1 MKKND
6 FSEALKAL
14 KNGEPII
21 YPTDTLYALGADI
34 YNETAV
40 QKVFD
45 IKQRPYSVPLPVAV
59 PSIQAI
65 ETIAYMNDAAHE
77 ISKKFL
83 PGTLTIILKKK
94 LCVPDIVTSG
104 LDTIA
109 VRIPNHTIA
118 LELLSQYGPLTV
130 TSANLHNKK
139 TPGSITDILMQL
151 EPHIPIC
158 LHDGRRDAVPSTI
171 VDLSTSIPRI
181 VRKGLVTEKEL
192 LDVISHG

>member
-6 FSEALKAL
+6 FSTALKVL
-14 KNGEPII
+14 KSGKLII

-40 QKVFD
+40 RTVFD

-59 PSIQAI
+59 SSIEAMA
-65 ETIAYMNDAAHE
+65 TIAHLNDTAYE

-94 LCVPDIVTSG
+94 PSVPKIVTSG

-109 VRIPNHTIA
+109 VRIPNHIIA

-130 TSANLHNKK
+130 TSANLHHEK
-139 TPGSITDILMQL
+139 TLGNITDILNQL
-151 EPHIPIC
+151 GTPIPIC
-158 LHDGRRDAVPSTI
+158 LNDGRRDAAPSTI
-171 VDLSTSIPRI
+171 VDLSTNIPCI

-192 LDVISHG
+192 LDVITHD

>member
-6 FSEALKAL
+6 FSAALKAL

-40 QKVFD
+40 RKVFD

-59 PSIQAI
+59 PSIPAI

-94 LCVPDIVTSG
+94 LSVPDIVTSG

-130 TSANLHNKK
+130 TSANLHHEK
-139 TPGSITDILMQL
+139 TLGSITDILLQL
-151 EPHIPIC
+151 GTHIPIC
-158 LHDGRRDAVPSTI
+158 LNDGRRNAVPSTI
-171 VDLSTSIPRI
+171 VDLSTGIPRI

-192 LDVISHG
+192 LDVITHG

>member
-6 FSEALKAL
+6 FSAALKAL

-40 QKVFD
+40 RKVFD

-65 ETIAYMNDAAHE
+65 ETIAYMNNAAHE

-94 LCVPDIVTSG
+94 PSVPDIVTSR

-109 VRIPNHTIA
+109 VRIPNHIIA
-118 LELLSQYGPLTV
+118 LKLLSQYGPLTV

-139 TPGSITDILMQL
+139 TLSIITDILMQL
-151 EPHIPIC
+151 ETHIPVC
-158 LHDGRRDAVPSTI
+158 LNDGGRDAVPSTI
-171 VDLSTSIPRI
+171 VDLSTGIPRI

-192 LDVISHG
+192 LEVISHG

>member
-6 FSEALKAL
+6 FSAAFKAL

-34 YNETAV
+34 YNESAV
-40 QKVFD
+40 RKVFD

-65 ETIAYMNDAAHE
+65 ETIAYMNDAAYE
-77 ISKKFL
+77 ISNKFL

-94 LCVPDIVTSG
+94 LSVPDIVTSG
-104 LDTIA
+104 TDTIA

-118 LELLSQYGPLTV
+118 LELLSEYGPLTV
-130 TSANLHNKK
+130 TSANLHHEK
-139 TPGSITDILMQL
+139 TLGTITDILKQL
-151 EPHIPIC
+151 GTNIPIC
-158 LHDGRRDAVPSTI
+158 LNGGKRDTVPSTI
-171 VDLSTSIPRI
+171 VDLSASMPRI
-181 VRKGLVTEKEL
+181 VREGLVTEKEL
-192 LDVISHG
+192 LDVITHG

>member
-6 FSEALKAL
+6 FSAALKAL

-40 QKVFD
+40 RKVFD

-59 PSIQAI
+59 SSIQAI
-65 ETIAYMNDAAHE
+65 ETIAYMNDTAYE
-77 ISKKFL
+77 ISNKFL

-94 LCVPDIVTSG
+94 LSVPDIVTSRT
-104 LDTIA
+104 DTIA
-109 VRIPNHTIA
+109 VRIPNHPIA
-118 LELLSQYGPLTV
+118 LKLLSEYGPLTV
-130 TSANLHNKK
+130 TSANLHQEK
-139 TPGSITDILMQL
+139 TQGTITDILKQL
-151 EPHIPIC
+151 GTHIPIC
-158 LHDGRRDAVPSTI
+158 LNDGKRDTVPSTI

-192 LDVISHG
+192 LDVITHG

>member
-6 FSEALKAL
+6 FSAALKAL

-40 QKVFD
+40 RNVYD
-45 IKQRPYSVPLPVAV
+45 IKQRPFSVPLPVAV

-65 ETIAYMNDAAHE
+65 ETIAYMNDAARE
-77 ISKKFL
+77 ISNKFL

-94 LCVPDIVTSG
+94 LSVPDIVTSG
-104 LDTIA
+104 FDTIA

-118 LELLSQYGPLTV
+118 LELLAQYGPLTV

-139 TPGSITDILMQL
+139 TPSMITDILMQL
-151 EPHIPIC
+151 ETHIPIC
-158 LHDGRRDAVPSTI
+158 LDDGRHDAIPSTI
-171 VDLSTSIPRI
+171 VDLSTNIPRI
-181 VRKGLVTEKEL
+181 VRKGLITEKEL
-192 LDVISHG
+192 LDVISHV

>member
-6 FSEALKAL
+6 FLAALKAL

-34 YNETAV
+34 YNKTAV
-40 QKVFD
+40 RKVFD

-94 LCVPDIVTSG
+94 LSVPDIVTSG

-139 TPGSITDILMQL
+139 TLGIIPDILMQL
-151 EPHIPIC
+151 GTYIPIC
-158 LHDGRRDAVPSTI
+158 LNDGRRNAVPSTI

-192 LDVISHG
+192 LDVITHG

>member
-6 FSEALKAL
+6 FSAALKAL

-34 YNETAV
+34 YNEIAV
-40 QKVFD
+40 RKVFD

-59 PSIQAI
+59 SSIQTI
-65 ETIAYMNDAAHE
+65 ETIAYMNDAAHK

-94 LCVPDIVTSG
+94 LSVPDIVTSG

-118 LELLSQYGPLTV
+118 LELISQYGPLTV
-130 TSANLHNKK
+130 TSANLHHEK
-139 TPGSITDILMQL
+139 TLGVITDILMQL
-151 EPHIPIC
+151 GTHIPIC
-158 LHDGRRDAVPSTI
+158 LNDGRLDAVPSTI
-171 VDLSTSIPRI
+171 VDLSSNIPRI

-192 LDVISHG
+192 LDVINHG

>member
-6 FSEALKAL
+6 FSAALKAL

-21 YPTDTLYALGADI
+21 YPTDTLYALGVDI

-40 QKVFD
+40 RKVFD

-59 PSIQAI
+59 PSIPAI

-94 LCVPDIVTSG
+94 LSVPDIVTSG

-130 TSANLHNKK
+130 TSANLHHEK
-139 TPGSITDILMQL
+139 TLGSITDILLQL
-151 EPHIPIC
+151 GTHIPIC
-158 LHDGRRDAVPSTI
+158 LNDGRRDAVPSTI
-171 VDLSTSIPRI
+171 VDLSTGIPRI

-192 LDVISHG
+192 LDVITHG